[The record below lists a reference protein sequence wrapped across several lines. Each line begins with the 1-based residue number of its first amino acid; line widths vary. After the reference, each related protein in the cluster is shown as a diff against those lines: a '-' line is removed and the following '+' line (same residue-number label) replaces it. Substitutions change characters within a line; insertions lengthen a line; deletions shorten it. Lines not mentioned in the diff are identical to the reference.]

1 VAEVICPKCQLQNR
15 SESTFCARC
24 GKRLHFYCPAC
35 GAIIAD
41 EVSYCIKC
49 GHGLHVYPPSLL
61 QKQEQEQEKEK
72 EKEERQREYYMPRV
86 RSARVASALHNMLG
100 LTEESGI
107 ADMRRDHLEHSLCH
121 VFEDPWLSL
130 HDDNDVSGFLH
141 DYWQAIAELWPEA
154 FNDSN
159 EYCIRDMPGLSVLNR
174 VFPDVIRLCRKA
186 GDFSKDTMKR
196 MLSQTGI
203 GSDFWL
209 ERNLM
214 RGKFDPD
221 TRSFILDPESSIG
234 SATVHIREK
243 LGGIGMGRTSTQGNG
258 S

>member
-1 VAEVICPKCQLQNR
+1 
-15 SESTFCARC
+15 
-24 GKRLHFYCPAC
+24 
-35 GAIIAD
+35 
-41 EVSYCIKC
+41 
-49 GHGLHVYPPSLL
+49 
-61 QKQEQEQEKEK
+61 
-72 EKEERQREYYMPRV
+72 
-86 RSARVASALHNMLG
+86 
-100 LTEESGI
+100 
-107 ADMRRDHLEHSLCH
+107 
-121 VFEDPWLSL
+121 
-130 HDDNDVSGFLH
+130 
-141 DYWQAIAELWPEA
+141 
-154 FNDSN
+154 
-159 EYCIRDMPGLSVLNR
+159 

-243 LGGIGMGRTSTQGNG
+243 LGVIGMGRASTQGNG